1 MNLAIT
7 GAVTAH
13 QFCPADYYVT
23 SVVPVAATFRSVRAQ
38 SSTGEELTNDRASA
52 DGHRLVFHKEPRGNL
67 VHEVLAHDLVSFRV
81 RVQVVG

>member
-1 MNLAIT
+1 MNLTIT

-13 QFCPADYYVT
+13 QFRPADYYVT
-23 SVVPVAATFRSVRAQ
+23 SVVPVAATFRGVRAQ

-52 DGHRLVFHKEPRGNL
+52 DGHRLIFHKVPRGNL
-67 VHEVLAHDLVSFRV
+67 FHEVLAHDLVSFRV